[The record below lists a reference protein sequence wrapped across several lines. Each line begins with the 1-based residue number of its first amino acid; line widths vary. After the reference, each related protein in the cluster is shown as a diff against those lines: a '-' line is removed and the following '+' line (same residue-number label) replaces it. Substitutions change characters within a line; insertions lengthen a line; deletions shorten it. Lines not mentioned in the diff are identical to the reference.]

1 MPIPF
6 QKPTAAQVF
15 WLAASAVW
23 VLLVFALI
31 QAGFQPDHWR
41 MLHNPSETSP
51 YPTSSVAIFSLI
63 ILAEIAALGLITQ
76 PWRMRR
82 LWLRLLIGAV
92 PWLGWTALWVGVAMH
107 QSPIRDVHLNW
118 LLVATILQALTLL
131 IVVPASIR
139 RAFRR

>member
-1 MPIPF
+1 
-6 QKPTAAQVF
+6 
-15 WLAASAVW
+15 
-23 VLLVFALI
+23 
-31 QAGFQPDHWR
+31 
-41 MLHNPSETSP
+41 MLHNQAETSP

-82 LWLRLLIGAV
+82 LWLRLLISAV